1 MPMNDYL
8 LRRLKANVNVLLWW
22 QVMHSKELLRGM
34 AVLTNTRIRK
44 VLRDIANE
52 GTPQSRSV
60 IV

>member
-1 MPMNDYL
+1 MNDYL